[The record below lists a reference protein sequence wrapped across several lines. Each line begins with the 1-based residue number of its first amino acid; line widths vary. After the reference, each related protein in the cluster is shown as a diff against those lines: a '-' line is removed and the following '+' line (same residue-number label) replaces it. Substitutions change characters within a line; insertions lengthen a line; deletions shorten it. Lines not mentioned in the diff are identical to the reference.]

1 MVRNAKDLTKVVINV
16 FLKDGTSFLGKDISS
31 KPFGDHD
38 RVVSF
43 WEGNVFMVYP
53 LTEVERF
60 ELVFLGEE

>member
-1 MVRNAKDLTKVVINV
+1 MVRIAKDYTNIVINV
-16 FLKDGTSFLGKDISS
+16 FLKDGTIFLGKDVTS

-38 RVVSF
+38 RFVSF
-43 WEGNVFMVYP
+43 WEGNVIMVYP